1 MDRIDPALLTMF
13 AELDERTAQAALVE
27 GLPID
32 GSFYR
37 QEIKGRFYWYHRS
50 YDRTAGKAVARYVGP
65 AEPRLDA
72 RIERYRELAP
82 MRAERRRMVSLLKRA
97 GFPAI
102 DGYAGDIIA
111 ALAEAGL
118 FRLRAVLVGTAAFP
132 AYAAILGVRLPAA
145 NMMTQDVDVAQFHG
159 IALAVDDVSAPIEAA
174 LARVEKSFRPVP
186 TLKSP
191 VDCFAYMDARG
202 FRVEF
207 LTPHQ
212 GSDDR
217 AAELTSLPDLDGPK
231 GQPLRFLDFL
241 IYQEVPTTLLHG
253 PGLRVNVPS
262 PERFVVHKL
271 IVAARRSASGK
282 LKVAK
287 DLAQAATLIEAH
299 QVTRQMEAL
308 LDALEE
314 ARARGP
320 AWRDALDRSLRRL
333 PDRIR
338 SLLP

>member
-27 GLPID
+27 GLPLD

-37 QEIKGRFYWYHRS
+37 HEVKGRRYWYHRA
-50 YDRTAGKAVARYVGP
+50 YDRAAGKPVARYVGP
-65 AEPRLDA
+65 SEPKLDA

-82 MRAERRRMVSLLKRA
+82 MRTERRRMVTLLKRA
-97 GFPAI
+97 GFPAP
-102 DGYAGDIIA
+102 DAYTGDIIA

-118 FRLRAVLVGTAAFP
+118 FRLRAVLVGTAAYP
-132 AYAAILGVRLPAA
+132 AYAALLGARLPSA

-159 IALAVDDVSAPIEAA
+159 IALAVGDVSAPIQES
-174 LARVEKSFRPVP
+174 LARVDKSFRPVP

-191 VDCFAYMDARG
+191 LDCFAYVDARG

-212 GSDDR
+212 GSDDQ
-217 AAELTSLPDLDGPK
+217 AATLTRLPDLDGPK

-241 IYQEVPTTLLHG
+241 IYQEMPTTLLHG
-253 PGLRVNVPS
+253 PGVRVNVPA
-262 PERFVVHKL
+262 PERFTVHKL
-271 IVAARRSASGK
+271 IIAARRSGAGR
-282 LKVAK
+282 LKAAK
-287 DLAQAATLIEAH
+287 DLAQAGALIEAH
-299 QVTRQMEAL
+299 AASRQMDVLHET
-308 LDALEE
+308 LEE

-320 AWRDALDRSLRRL
+320 AWREALDRSFGRL
-333 PDRIR
+333 PPPIR
-338 SLLP
+338 ALLP